1 MKSVIK
7 EYASCVVALVSTILF
22 FIITGELLFSPQ
34 GILARMIMSLG
45 GSGIG

>member
-7 EYASCVVALVSTILF
+7 EYASSVVAFISTILF
-22 FIITGELLFSPQ
+22 FLITERLLFSSE
-34 GILARMIMSLG
+34 GILAKMIAQLG